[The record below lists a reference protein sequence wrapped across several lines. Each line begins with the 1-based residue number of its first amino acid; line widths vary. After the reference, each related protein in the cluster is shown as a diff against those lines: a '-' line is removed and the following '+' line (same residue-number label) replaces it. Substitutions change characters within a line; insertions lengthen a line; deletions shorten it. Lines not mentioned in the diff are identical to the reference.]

1 MSVFEGD
8 LSSKTYVKCP
18 KFSGKT
24 KDFPPFK
31 KKASNFWSQIG
42 CSSLLTEIPGFKFKL
57 LTAAERAKMALD
69 METEKDEAK
78 KLVMKQTLQ
87 YCQLSD
93 KAFGYL
99 SNCIDTSTAKG
110 KYVYDMVTNFQDE
123 EFPGGQFKAAWE
135 KLCK

>member
-24 KDFPPFK
+24 KDFPVFK

-42 CSSLLTEIPGFKFKL
+42 CGCLLTEIPGFKFKL
-57 LTAAERAKMALD
+57 LNAAERAMMALD
-69 METEKDEAK
+69 MENEKDEAK

-93 KAFGYL
+93 KAYGYL
-99 SNCIDTSTAKG
+99 SLPPPKG
-110 KYVYDMVTNFQDE
+110 SMSMT
-123 EFPGGQFKAAWE
+123 
-135 KLCK
+135 